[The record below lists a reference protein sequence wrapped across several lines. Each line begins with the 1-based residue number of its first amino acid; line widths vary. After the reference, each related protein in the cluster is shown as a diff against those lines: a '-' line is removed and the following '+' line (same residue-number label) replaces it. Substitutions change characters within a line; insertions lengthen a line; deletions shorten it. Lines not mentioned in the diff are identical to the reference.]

1 MSHHDHEAEAPKTL
15 DLGILTLSDTRDQA
29 GDKSG
34 ALLQELFR
42 QAGHRI
48 SQYAVIREDPD
59 GIESTLRSWLLSTP
73 LDAVITNGGTGIT
86 SRDGTIEV
94 ARRLM
99 QKELDGFGELF
110 RLVSYHQIG
119 PAAMLTRATAG
130 LAFGKIVICLPGS
143 TKAVRLAATRLIIPQ
158 IGHMIRE
165 ARR

>member
-1 MSHHDHEAEAPKTL
+1 MSHREHEAEAPRVL
-15 DLGILTLSDTRDQA
+15 SLGVLTLSDTRDETT
-29 GDKSG
+29 DKSG
-34 ALLQELFR
+34 ALLQDLFR
-42 QAGHRI
+42 QAGHQVVR
-48 SQYAVIREDPD
+48 YAVIREDPAT
-59 GIESTLRSWLLSTP
+59 IEATLRDWLAAP
-73 LDAVITNGGTGIT
+73 LDAIVTNGGTGLT

-119 PAAMLTRATAG
+119 PAAMLSRATAG
-130 LAFGKIVICLPGS
+130 LAAGRILICLPGS
-143 TKAVRLAATRLIIPQ
+143 TKAVRLAVTRLILPQ